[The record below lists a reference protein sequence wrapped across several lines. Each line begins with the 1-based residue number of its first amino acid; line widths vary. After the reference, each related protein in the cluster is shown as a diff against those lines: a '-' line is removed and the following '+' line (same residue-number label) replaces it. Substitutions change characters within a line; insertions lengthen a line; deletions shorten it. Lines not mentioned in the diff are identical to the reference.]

1 MVIKQATLDDL
12 ELLVPL
18 FDGYRMF
25 YQQASDVALARAFL
39 QQHFHQQ
46 TSVIFLALPEAS
58 EGKALGRGMGFTQ
71 LYRSFSSVAAR
82 HVWILND
89 LFVAPHARRQGVAR
103 ALMEAAR
110 AFAKTDGALK
120 LMLETA
126 ADNSQAQALY
136 EDLGYQQEQGV
147 FHYSLKL

>member
-18 FDGYRMF
+18 FDGYRVF

-39 QQHFHQQ
+39 QQHFRQQ

-58 EGKALGRGMGFTQ
+58 EGNALGMGFTQ
-71 LYRSFSSVAAR
+71 LYRSFSSVAAC

-89 LFVAPHARRQGVAR
+89 LFVAPPARRQGVAR